1 MDDND
6 VKFMPGDIIEQ
17 LFEDRTAGNGIDMGR
32 FPFFAVNADWLPT
45 AIFTKFPEQSLLS
58 IQRMSINLG

>member
-17 LFEDRTAGNGIDMGR
+17 LFEDRTAGNGIDVG
-32 FPFFAVNADWLPT
+32 
-45 AIFTKFPEQSLLS
+45 
-58 IQRMSINLG
+58 